1 MIIERLKNIGVK
13 KTVGLFS
20 MFALLLLIP
29 MILGNPG
36 AGLIA
41 FLLGTYLVIGFI
53 WIRECRK
60 RAREDMNKEETKDII
75 NYMKER
81 YEGDTEI

>member
-1 MIIERLKNIGVK
+1 MIVERLKNIGVK

-29 MILGNPG
+29 MLLGNPG

-41 FLLGTYLVIGFI
+41 FLLGIYLVIGFV

-60 RAREDMNKEETKDII
+60 RAREITKEENREMIQQYI
-75 NYMKER
+75 KER